1 MNPPKV
7 PLPLSTNLKPAGES
21 VSKANFYARPP
32 IEIDPSQ
39 LPLGWEAAIHFHR
52 LKTQLTR
59 PLRKIVQ
66 ERAVEEILG
75 RAREMLR
82 HAARPCRAE
91 LKSWPEE
98 GDLDLDASLENPR
111 PWSPTDLVLQRNV
124 PREVEVA
131 VILDMSLS
139 MTGEKLALT
148 ALAAAILKIKL
159 DHVAVV
165 SFDTTAHVLVR
176 SGESVSV
183 RELVRR
189 ILEVPA
195 QGYTNIEAGLK
206 AGLHELEC
214 SKRKERVGII
224 LTDGHANVGWDPVR
238 IALRFPRLHVVQVGR
253 EDRVGTQ
260 TCERMARAARGLRY
274 RAVVYGQLPG
284 VVRDLVRDC
293 FGT

>member
-1 MNPPKV
+1 ME
-7 PLPLSTNLKPAGES
+7 L
-21 VSKANFYARPP
+21 
-32 IEIDPSQ
+32 SQ
-39 LPLGWEAAIHFHR
+39 LPAGWEAATQFHR

-75 RAREMLR
+75 RARDMLR
-82 HAARPCRAE
+82 HASRPNRSE
-91 LKSWPEE
+91 QVHWPEE
-98 GDLDLDASLENPR
+98 GDLDLEASLENPR
-111 PWSPTDLVLQRNV
+111 PWSSADLILHRHV
-124 PREVEVA
+124 PREVEVV

-159 DHVAVV
+159 EHVAVI
-165 SFDTTAHVLVR
+165 SFDTIAHVLVR
-176 SGESVSV
+176 AGEAVSV

-206 AGLHELEC
+206 AGLRELES
-214 SKRKERVGII
+214 SKRKERIGII

-238 IALRFPRLHVVQVGR
+238 VALRFPRMHVVQVGR